1 LRVLAQNHI
10 TGLSRLK
17 LFLAL
22 SRTPHVL
29 LDIATPAFAALLW
42 LGHFPPL
49 KVVLIGTVTAFAGYT
64 AVYALNDLVD
74 CRVDKEK
81 FQHGPPDETGDYLDA
96 PLIRHPIA
104 QGALSFRKG
113 LLWVLAW
120 AALAVIGA
128 YLLNPVCVL
137 IFTAACA
144 LEMLYCL
151 MLRVTHLRS
160 IISGV
165 VKTSGGIAA
174 VFAVETHPS
183 SSFMIVLF
191 LWLFFWEI
199 GGQNVPN
206 DWTEM
211 ELDRRIGAKTL
222 PVRFG
227 PDSTSII
234 ILGSLTMTVLMGV
247 FLFRL
252 ASGRFEL
259 PFVLV
264 SLVVGVYLL
273 IAPAFRLQK
282 SKEPRHALALFNR
295 ASFYPLALL
304 VLITTK
310 ILI

>member
-1 LRVLAQNHI
+1 LRVLAQNQI

-49 KVVLIGTVTAFAGYT
+49 KVILIGTVTAFAGYM
-64 AVYALNDLVD
+64 AVYALNDLID
-74 CRVDKEK
+74 FRVDKEK
-81 FQHGPPDETGDYLDA
+81 IQQSEQGEPGDYLDA
-96 PLIRHPIA
+96 PSIRHPIA

-137 IFTAACA
+137 IFTVACA
-144 LEMLYCL
+144 LEVLYCL
-151 MLRVTHLRS
+151 LLRVTHLRS
-160 IISGV
+160 IVSGV

-174 VFAVETHPS
+174 VFAVEPHPTLS
-183 SSFMIVLF
+183 LLIVLF

-206 DWTEM
+206 DYTDM
-211 ELDRRIGAKTL
+211 EVDRRIGAKTL

-227 PDSTSII
+227 SEGTSLLIF
-234 ILGSLTMTVLMGV
+234 GSLLMTVVMGV

-252 ASGRFEL
+252 ASARFEL
-259 PFVLV
+259 SFLLA
-264 SLVVGVYLL
+264 SFVVGAYLL
-273 IAPAFRLQK
+273 IVPAFRLRK
-282 SKEPRHALALFNR
+282 TKKPRHALALFNR

-304 VLITTK
+304 VLITIR
-310 ILI
+310 ILM

>member
-1 LRVLAQNHI
+1 LRILAQNQI
-10 TGLSRLK
+10 TGLSRLR

-22 SRTPHVL
+22 SRTPHGL

-49 KVVLIGTVTAFAGYT
+49 QVILIGIVTAFAGYT
-64 AVYALNDLVD
+64 AVYGLNDLID
-74 CRVDKEK
+74 YRVDKKKIQQGDQGE
-81 FQHGPPDETGDYLDA
+81 PGDYLDA
-96 PLIRHPIA
+96 PSIRHPIA
-104 QGALSFRKG
+104 QGALSFREA

-137 IFTAACA
+137 IFTVACA
-144 LEMLYCL
+144 LETLYCL
-151 MLRVTHLRS
+151 MLRITHLRS
-160 IISGV
+160 IVSGA

-174 VFAVETHPS
+174 VFAVDPQPS
-183 SSFMIVLF
+183 FSFLTVLF

-211 ELDRRIGAKTL
+211 EVDRRIGAKTL

-227 PDSTSII
+227 PERTSMIVF
-234 ILGSLTMTVLMGV
+234 GSLLMTVVMGV
-247 FLFRL
+247 LLFLL
-252 ASGRFEL
+252 ASGRFVL
-259 PFVLV
+259 PFLV
-264 SLVVGVYLL
+264 ASFVVGVHLL
-273 IAPAFRLQK
+273 IVPAFGLHK
-282 SKEPRHALALFNR
+282 TKEPRHALLLFNR

-304 VLITTK
+304 VLITIR

>member
-1 LRVLAQNHI
+1 MRVLAQNQI

-49 KVVLIGTVTAFAGYT
+49 KVIFIGTVTAFAGYT
-64 AVYALNDLVD
+64 AVYALNDLIDV
-74 CRVDKEK
+74 RVDKEK
-81 FQHGPPDETGDYLDA
+81 LQQGDPGEPGDYLDA
-96 PLIRHPIA
+96 PSIRHPIA
-104 QGALSFRKG
+104 QGALSFKKG

-120 AALAVIGA
+120 AALAMIGA

-137 IFTAACA
+137 IFTVACA

-160 IISGV
+160 IISGA

-174 VFAVETHPS
+174 VFAVEPYPS
-183 SSFMIVLF
+183 FSFLTVLF

-206 DWTEM
+206 DWTEI
-211 ELDRRIGAKTL
+211 EVDRRIGAKTL
-222 PVRFG
+222 SVRFG
-227 PDSTSII
+227 PNSTSII
-234 ILGSLTMTVLMGV
+234 ILGSLLMTVIMGV

-252 ASGRFEL
+252 TWGRFEL
-259 PFVLV
+259 PFVLA

-273 IAPAFRLQK
+273 IVPAFRLQK
-282 SKEPRHALALFNR
+282 TKEPRHALVLFNR

-304 VLITTK
+304 ALITIR

>member
-1 LRVLAQNHI
+1 MRVLAQNQI

-49 KVVLIGTVTAFAGYT
+49 KVIFIGTVTAFAGYT
-64 AVYALNDLVD
+64 AVYALNDLIDV
-74 CRVDKEK
+74 RVDKEK
-81 FQHGPPDETGDYLDA
+81 LQQGDPGEPGDYLDA
-96 PLIRHPIA
+96 PSIRHPIA

-120 AALAVIGA
+120 AALAVMGA

-137 IFTAACA
+137 VFTLACA
-144 LEMLYCL
+144 LEILYCL

-160 IISGV
+160 FVSGA
-165 VKTSGGIAA
+165 VKTSGGLAA
-174 VFAVETHPS
+174 VFAVEPHPS
-183 SSFMIVLF
+183 SSFLIVLF

-211 ELDRRIGAKTL
+211 EVDRRIGAKTL

-227 PDSTSII
+227 PDITSII
-234 ILGSLTMTVLMGV
+234 IFGSLLMTVFMGV
-247 FLFRL
+247 VLFWL

-259 PFVLV
+259 TLVLA
-264 SLVVGVYLL
+264 SFVVGVYLL
-273 IAPAFRLQK
+273 IVPAFRLYRT
-282 SKEPRHALALFNR
+282 KEPRHSLVLFNR

-304 VLITTK
+304 VLITIR

>member
-1 LRVLAQNHI
+1 LRVSAQNQI

-22 SRTPHVL
+22 SRIPHVL

-42 LGHFPPL
+42 LGHFPPIT
-49 KVVLIGTVTAFAGYT
+49 VILIGIVTAFAGYT
-64 AVYALNDLVD
+64 AVYALNDLTD
-74 CRVDKEK
+74 FRVDKEK
-81 FQHGPPDETGDYLDA
+81 MQHGDRGEADDYLDA
-96 PLIRHPIA
+96 PSIPHPIA

-113 LLWVLAW
+113 LLWILAW
-120 AALAVIGA
+120 GALAVIGA
-128 YLLNPVCVL
+128 YLLNPVCVI
-137 IFTAACA
+137 IFTVACA

-160 IISGV
+160 IISGA

-174 VFAVETHPS
+174 VFAVEAHPS
-183 SSFMIVLF
+183 SSFLSVLF

-211 ELDRRIGAKTL
+211 EMDRRIGAKTL
-222 PVRFG
+222 PVMFG
-227 PDSTSII
+227 LDRSSII
-234 ILGSLTMTVLMGV
+234 ILGSLLMTVIISA

-252 ASGRFEL
+252 APGRFEL
-259 PFVLV
+259 PFFIA
-264 SLVVGVYLL
+264 SLVVGIYLL
-273 IAPAFRLQK
+273 IIPAFRLQK
-282 SKEPRHALALFNR
+282 TKQSRHALVLFNR

-304 VLITTK
+304 VLITIK

>member
-1 LRVLAQNHI
+1 MRVLAQNQI

-42 LGHFPPL
+42 LDHFPSL
-49 KVVLIGTVTAFAGYT
+49 KVILIGTVTAFAGYT
-64 AVYALNDLVD
+64 AVYALNDLID
-74 CRVDKEK
+74 FRVDREK
-81 FQHGPPDETGDYLDA
+81 IQQAASGEPGDYLDA
-96 PLIRHPIA
+96 PSIRHPIA
-104 QGALSFRKG
+104 QGALSFQKG

-128 YLLNPVCVL
+128 SLLNPVCVL
-137 IFTAACA
+137 IFAMASA
-144 LEMLYCL
+144 LEVLYCL
-151 MLRVTHLRS
+151 LLRVTHLRS
-160 IISGV
+160 IVSGV

-174 VFAVETHPS
+174 VFAVEPHPS
-183 SSFMIVLF
+183 LSFLTLLF

-206 DWTEM
+206 DWTEV
-211 ELDRRIGAKTL
+211 EVDRRIGAKTL

-227 PDSTSII
+227 PGGTSLLIFV
-234 ILGSLTMTVLMGV
+234 SLLMTVVMGV

-252 ASGRFEL
+252 GLGRFEL
-259 PFVLV
+259 LFALA
-264 SLVVGVYLL
+264 SLVVGIYLL
-273 IAPAFRLQK
+273 IVPAYRFCK
-282 SKEPRHALALFNR
+282 TKEPRHALVLFNR

-304 VLITTK
+304 VLITIK
-310 ILI
+310 ILM

>member
-1 LRVLAQNHI
+1 LRVLAQNQI

-22 SRTPHVL
+22 SRTPHGL
-29 LDIATPAFAALLW
+29 LDLATPAFAALLW

-49 KVVLIGTVTAFAGYT
+49 QVILIGIVTAFAGYT
-64 AVYALNDLVD
+64 AVYALNDLID
-74 CRVDKEK
+74 YRVDKEK
-81 FQHGPPDETGDYLDA
+81 IQQGDQGELGDYLDA
-96 PLIRHPIA
+96 PSIRHPVA
-104 QGALSFRKG
+104 QGALSFREA

-137 IFTAACA
+137 IFTVACA
-144 LEMLYCL
+144 LETLYCL

-160 IISGV
+160 IVSGA

-174 VFAVETHPS
+174 VFAVYPHPS
-183 SSFMIVLF
+183 FSFLIVLF

-211 ELDRRIGAKTL
+211 EVDRRIGAKTF

-227 PDSTSII
+227 PESTSMII
-234 ILGSLTMTVLMGV
+234 FGSLLMTVIMGILL
-247 FLFRL
+247 FLL

-259 PFVLV
+259 PFLV
-264 SLVVGVYLL
+264 ASFVVGVYLL
-273 IAPAFRLQK
+273 IVPAFRLHK
-282 SKEPRHALALFNR
+282 TKEPRHALLLFNR

-304 VLITTK
+304 VLITIR

>member
-1 LRVLAQNHI
+1 LRVLAQNQI

-42 LGHFPPL
+42 LGHFPPIT
-49 KVVLIGTVTAFAGYT
+49 VILIGIVTAFAGYT
-64 AVYALNDLVD
+64 AVYALNDLTD
-74 CRVDKEK
+74 FRVDKEK
-81 FQHGPPDETGDYLDA
+81 MQHGDLGEADDYLDA
-96 PLIRHPIA
+96 PSIPHPIA

-113 LLWVLAW
+113 LLWILSW

-128 YLLNPVCVL
+128 YLLNPVCVI
-137 IFTAACA
+137 IFTVACA

-160 IISGV
+160 IISGA

-174 VFAVETHPS
+174 VFAVEAHPS
-183 SSFMIVLF
+183 SSFLSVLF

-211 ELDRRIGAKTL
+211 EMDRRIGAKTL
-222 PVRFG
+222 PVMFG
-227 PDSTSII
+227 LDRSSII
-234 ILGSLTMTVLMGV
+234 ILGSLLMTVIISA

-252 ASGRFEL
+252 APGRFEL
-259 PFVLV
+259 PFFIA
-264 SLVVGVYLL
+264 SLVVGIYLL
-273 IAPAFRLQK
+273 IIPAFRLQK
-282 SKEPRHALALFNR
+282 TKQSRHALVLFNR

-304 VLITTK
+304 VLITIK

>member
-1 LRVLAQNHI
+1 M
-10 TGLSRLK
+10 
-17 LFLAL
+17 
-22 SRTPHVL
+22 
-29 LDIATPAFAALLW
+29 W
-42 LGHFPPL
+42 LGDFPPL
-49 KVVLIGTVTAFAGYT
+49 KVILIGTVTAFAGYT
-64 AVYALNDLVD
+64 AVYALNDLID

-81 FQHGPPDETGDYLDA
+81 IQHGNPDETGDYLDA
-96 PLIRHPIA
+96 LSIRHPIA

-113 LLWVLAW
+113 LWWVLAW

-128 YLLNPVCVL
+128 YLLNPICVL

-144 LEMLYCL
+144 LEMFYCL

-174 VFAVETHPS
+174 VFAVEPHPS
-183 SSFMIVLF
+183 FSFLTVLF

-206 DWTEM
+206 DWTEV
-211 ELDRRIGAKTL
+211 EVDRQIGAKTL

-227 PDSTSII
+227 PDRSSII
-234 ILGSLTMTVLMGV
+234 ILGSLIMTVIMGL
-247 FLFRL
+247 FLFQC
-252 ASGRFEL
+252 ASGHFEL
-259 PFVLV
+259 PFVLA

-273 IAPAFRLQK
+273 IFPAFRLQK
-282 SKEPRHALALFNR
+282 SKKPRHALLLFNR

-304 VLITTK
+304 VLITIK

>member
-1 LRVLAQNHI
+1 
-10 TGLSRLK
+10 
-17 LFLAL
+17 
-22 SRTPHVL
+22 

-49 KVVLIGTVTAFAGYT
+49 KVILIGTVTAFAGYT
-64 AVYALNDLVD
+64 AVYALNDLID
-74 CRVDKEK
+74 FRVDKEK
-81 FQHGPPDETGDYLDA
+81 IQHGDPAESGDYLDA
-96 PLIRHPIA
+96 PSIRHPIA
-104 QGALSFRKG
+104 QGALSFKKG

-120 AALAVIGA
+120 AALAMIGA

-137 IFTAACA
+137 IFTVACA

-160 IISGV
+160 IISGA

-174 VFAVETHPS
+174 VFAVEPYPS
-183 SSFMIVLF
+183 FSFLTVLF

-206 DWTEM
+206 DWTEI
-211 ELDRRIGAKTL
+211 EVDRRIGAKTL
-222 PVRFG
+222 SVRFG
-227 PDSTSII
+227 PNSTSII
-234 ILGSLTMTVLMGV
+234 ILGSLLMTVIMGV

-252 ASGRFEL
+252 TWGRFEL
-259 PFVLV
+259 PFVLT

-273 IAPAFRLQK
+273 IVPAFRLQK
-282 SKEPRHALALFNR
+282 TKEPRHALVLFNR

-304 VLITTK
+304 ALITIR

>member
-1 LRVLAQNHI
+1 MRVLAQNQV

-29 LDIATPAFAALLW
+29 VDIATPAFAALLW

-49 KVVLIGTVTAFAGYT
+49 KVILIGTVTAFAGYT
-64 AVYALNDLVD
+64 AVYALNDLID
-74 CRVDKEK
+74 SRVDREK
-81 FQHGPPDETGDYLDA
+81 IQQADPGEPGDYLDA
-96 PLIRHPIA
+96 PSIRHPIA
-104 QGALSFRKG
+104 QGALSFKKG

-128 YLLNPVCVL
+128 TLLNPVCVL
-137 IFTAACA
+137 IFTMACA
-144 LEMLYCL
+144 LEIFYCL
-151 MLRVTHLRS
+151 LLRVTHLRS
-160 IISGV
+160 IVSGV
-165 VKTSGGIAA
+165 VKTSGGVAA
-174 VFAVETHPS
+174 VFAVEPHPS
-183 SSFMIVLF
+183 LSFLMLLF

-211 ELDRRIGAKTL
+211 KVDRRIGAKTL

-227 PDSTSII
+227 PEGTSIL
-234 ILGSLTMTVLMGV
+234 ILGSLFMTVIMGV
-247 FLFRL
+247 LLFRL

-259 PFVLV
+259 LFVLA
-264 SLVVGVYLL
+264 SFVVGFYLL
-273 IAPAFRLQK
+273 IVPAYRLRK
-282 SKEPRHALALFNR
+282 TKKPRQALVLFNR

-304 VLITTK
+304 ILITIK